1 MALKASMEV
10 RANNMWWYSEK
21 KKEREGNLV
30 DSCKRK
36 QIAALNSC

>member
-21 KKEREGNLV
+21 KKKRERET
-30 DSCKRK
+30 
-36 QIAALNSC
+36 

>member
-21 KKEREGNLV
+21 KKRERET
-30 DSCKRK
+30 
-36 QIAALNSC
+36 